1 MAGTSI
7 SEMIFFIAAILV
19 SSAVAV
25 TLIEVI
31 DRYTDEISDEASV
44 VEGEMRSRM
53 TIIND
58 PLYVIYDTS
67 DGNLTFYLKN
77 TGTGDLSK
85 DDIVVSANGTTKA
98 GSEIWAAQLGD
109 GSTWRPGDVVEVKFR
124 VPGLKEGID
133 YKGWAT
139 TSGISEK
146 GFIRGTTQASIV
158 FMIEEV

>member
-31 DRYTDEISDEASV
+31 DRYTDEISDQASV
-44 VEGEMRSRM
+44 VEGEMQSRI

-58 PLYVIYDTS
+58 PSYVLYDTS

-77 TGTGDLSK
+77 TGTGDLSIQ
-85 DDIVVSANGTTKA
+85 DIVVSANGTTKA
-98 GSEIWAAQLGD
+98 GSDIWVTQLGN
-109 GSTWRPGDVVEVKFR
+109 GSGWRPGDVVEVKFR
-124 VPGLKEGID
+124 VPGLREDVD
-133 YKGWAT
+133 YYGWAS
-139 TSGISEK
+139 TSGITDK
-146 GFIRGTTQASIV
+146 GLVRGSTETSLV
-158 FMIEEV
+158 FMVKEV